1 MHLYQAIILAVVQ
14 GLTEFLPVSSTAHL
28 VLFPWLL
35 GWPEGGLPFD
45 VALHVG
51 TLAAVLL
58 YFLRDWVELTLAGL
72 GMHYP
77 SKATEFQVRQNR
89 RLFWYLVIG
98 TIPAGV
104 VGYLFEK
111 KVDESLQ
118 SPLSVDVTLAIAGA
132 LIIVA
137 LLMWLADR
145 LPNHTRE
152 LDQSNMGD
160 ALGIGAAQA
169 IALFPGVSRSGITI
183 TAGLFRNMTREA
195 AARFSFLLSTPVI
208 AGAALK
214 ETPKLLALHRSGGL
228 DMPMSTVLISILI
241 SGIVGYGVIAFFL
254 RYLQTHTL
262 KVFVYYRLLFGMLIL
277 LLVFLHSG
285 HAR

>member
-1 MHLYQAIILAVVQ
+1 MHLYQAVILAIVQ

-58 YFLRDWVELTLAGL
+58 YFLRDWVELTLAGF
-72 GMHYP
+72 GIHYP
-77 SKATEFQVRQNR
+77 AGATGEQVRHNR

-98 TIPAGV
+98 TIPAGII
-104 VGYLFEK
+104 GFLFEK

-118 SPLSVDVTLAIAGA
+118 SPLSVAVTVTIAAA
-132 LIIVA
+132 LILVG
-137 LLMWLADR
+137 LLMWAADR
-145 LPNHTRE
+145 MANHARE

-160 ALGIGAAQA
+160 AIVIGAAQA
-169 IALFPGVSRSGITI
+169 LALVPGVSRSGITI

-195 AARFSFLLSTPVI
+195 AARFSFLLSTPII
-208 AGAALK
+208 AGAAL
-214 ETPKLLALHRSGGL
+214 TQVPKLLKARHSGGL
-228 DMPMSTVLISILI
+228 DMPMSTVLISIVV
-241 SGIVGYGVIAFFL
+241 SGIVGYGVIALFL
-254 RYLQTHTL
+254 RYLQMHTL
-262 KVFVYYRLLFGMLIL
+262 KLFVYYRILFGMLIL

>member
-1 MHLYQAIILAVVQ
+1 MHLYQAVILAIVQ

-58 YFLRDWVELTLAGL
+58 YFLRDWVELTLAGF
-72 GMHYP
+72 GIHYP
-77 SKATEFQVRQNR
+77 AGATGEQVRHNR

-98 TIPAGV
+98 TIPAGII
-104 VGYLFEK
+104 GFLFEK

-118 SPLSVDVTLAIAGA
+118 SPLSVAVTVTIAAA
-132 LIIVA
+132 LILVG
-137 LLMWLADR
+137 LLMWAADR
-145 LPNHTRE
+145 MANHARE

-160 ALGIGAAQA
+160 AIVIGAAQA
-169 IALFPGVSRSGITI
+169 IALVPGVSRSGITI

-195 AARFSFLLSTPVI
+195 AARFSFLLSTPII
-208 AGAALK
+208 AGAALT
-214 ETPKLLALHRSGGL
+214 EVPKLLKAHHSGGL
-228 DMPMSTVLISILI
+228 DMPMSTVLISIVV
-241 SGIVGYGVIAFFL
+241 SGIVGYGVIALFL
-254 RYLQTHTL
+254 RYLQMHTL
-262 KVFVYYRLLFGMLIL
+262 KLFVYYRILFGMLIL